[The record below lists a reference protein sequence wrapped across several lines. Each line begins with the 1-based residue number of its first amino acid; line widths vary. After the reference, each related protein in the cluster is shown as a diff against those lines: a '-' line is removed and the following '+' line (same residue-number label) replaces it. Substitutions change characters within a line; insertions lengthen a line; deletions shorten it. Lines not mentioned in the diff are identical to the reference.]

1 MQTSKSYL
9 CTHVH
14 IMFEL
19 IKTTVQYTNILVE
32 LKQSIGILHILKVTG
47 RYFRVLE
54 VIVVE

>member
-1 MQTSKSYL
+1 
-9 CTHVH
+9 
-14 IMFEL
+14 MFEL